1 MAVSPSRPQ
10 REAKFGKKKI
20 IEDDESSEDGAFGL
34 SSHTSTPTKGMRNK
48 RDLEDDEV
56 SQPDNKKKRKVANE
70 KAELIGLLEDLKNSN
85 TFLVTTV
92 NELSREMNKLKGYN
106 EDGTEK
112 KIDSDNEEYYDVP
125 LPDGDLQQQNA
136 DNGFQTTTIMEHNT
150 TSTEDATSTIKSDEE
165 EQLNYDSKDHHDQRS
180 DEQQCELKLE
190 HTTTTTSGNL
200 NSGTLLERDRS
211 DSEDSNTVSRKD
223 MVQQRNEGTVNEPT
237 DQERFAAMNVVQLKE
252 ELGRAVNSFNLG
264 LAKMLIELINSKKN

>member
-1 MAVSPSRPQ
+1 
-10 REAKFGKKKI
+10 
-20 IEDDESSEDGAFGL
+20 
-34 SSHTSTPTKGMRNK
+34 
-48 RDLEDDEV
+48 
-56 SQPDNKKKRKVANE
+56 
-70 KAELIGLLEDLKNSN
+70 
-85 TFLVTTV
+85 
-92 NELSREMNKLKGYN
+92 
-106 EDGTEK
+106 
-112 KIDSDNEEYYDVP
+112 
-125 LPDGDLQQQNA
+125 
-136 DNGFQTTTIMEHNT
+136 MEQNT
-150 TSTEDATSTIKSDEE
+150 TNMEDATSTMRDEE
-165 EQLNYDSKDHHDQRS
+165 EQLDDDSKDHHDQRS

>member
-56 SQPDNKKKRKVANE
+56 SQPDNKKKRKVGNE

-92 NELSREMNKLKGYN
+92 NELSREMNKLKGYK
-106 EDGTEK
+106 EEGTEN
-112 KIDSDNEEYYDVP
+112 KIDSDNEQYYDVP
-125 LPDGDLQQQNA
+125 LTDGALQQQKT
-136 DNGFQTTTIMEHNT
+136 DNGFQSTTIMEQNT
-150 TSTEDATSTIKSDEE
+150 TNMEDATSTMRDEE
-165 EQLNYDSKDHHDQRS
+165 EQLDDDSKDHHDQRS
-180 DEQQCELKLE
+180 DEQQCELKLK

-237 DQERFAAMNVVQLKE
+237 DQERFAAMNVLQLKE

-264 LAKMLIELINSKKN
+264 LAKILIDLINSKKN